1 MLSSALLVRLREGDP
16 EAFRTLFDSHLD
28 RVMRFMRRHS
38 RSHAK
43 AEDLT
48 QALFLRI
55 WEKRQLIDPERPID
69 AFLFTV
75 YLILAEAQF
84 RLGEMAD
91 AAITINALRT
101 RAKATPVTAANVN
114 LDLILDER
122 SRELVTEE
130 HRRYTLL
137 RTGTWFDR
145 TKQYNRN
152 AGPVIALR
160 DTILPIPQSVIDANL
175 TKPMPQN
182 PGY

>member
-1 MLSSALLVRLREGDP
+1 M
-16 EAFRTLFDSHLD
+16 
-28 RVMRFMRRHS
+28 
-38 RSHAK
+38 
-43 AEDLT
+43 
-48 QALFLRI
+48 
-55 WEKRQLIDPERPID
+55 
-69 AFLFTV
+69 

-101 RAKATPVTAANVN
+101 RAKATPVAAANVN